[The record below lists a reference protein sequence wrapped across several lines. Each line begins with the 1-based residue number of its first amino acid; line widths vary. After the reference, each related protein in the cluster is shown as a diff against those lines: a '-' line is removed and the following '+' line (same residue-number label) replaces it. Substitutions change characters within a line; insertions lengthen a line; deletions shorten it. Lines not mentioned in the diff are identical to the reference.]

1 MRPKVIVLICAGLIN
16 AVLIYRYFTTLVT
29 EGNQSANG
37 FGAVFL
43 ILFLGLFNLVL
54 FIIFFVKKMLLIRAG
69 LVVAF
74 LPIVL
79 AFITSLISGTSMF
92 DEGSGTGAYLWL
104 LIMSVPIGLLLVVI
118 GLVVQLLKREKPK
131 SEL

>member
-16 AVLIYRYFTTLVT
+16 ALLIYRYFSTLVT
-29 EGNQSANG
+29 TGNQSANG

-54 FIIFFVKKMLLIRAG
+54 FIIFFVKKVPLIRAG

-79 AFITSLISGTSMF
+79 AFITSLISRTSMF
-92 DEGSGTGAYLWL
+92 DEGSGTGTYLWL
-104 LIMSVPIGLLLVVI
+104 LIISVPIGLLLIVI
-118 GLVVQLLKREKPK
+118 GLIVKLFKDRRPNN
-131 SEL
+131 